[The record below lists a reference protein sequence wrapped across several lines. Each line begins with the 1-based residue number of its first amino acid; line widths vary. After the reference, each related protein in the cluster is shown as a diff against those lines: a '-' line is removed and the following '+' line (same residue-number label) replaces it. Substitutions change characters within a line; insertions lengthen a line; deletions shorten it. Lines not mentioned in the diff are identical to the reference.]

1 MTTLEMEMGGEIQ
14 SGESCSPIID
24 LRQYTLFPGV
34 RNEFVDLFDR
44 EFVETQEA
52 VGMRVIGQFRDL
64 GDPNRFVWI
73 RGFPD
78 MAARGRALKAFYVES
93 EAWKKHSSLARSMM
107 IDSSDAML
115 LKPARLNSGF
125 SLPPASDRPGLHS
138 PPSDGIVAAS
148 IYTLASAAD
157 AGFPDFFDSAV
168 APLVTAAGGS
178 ILASFMT
185 ENSPNNFPPL
195 PVREG
200 ENVYVSFCAYGNLSA
215 YHDALASI
223 GRNDSW
229 RREIWPALLQRI
241 HSRPQVLRLVP
252 TSRSQVSP

>member
-1 MTTLEMEMGGEIQ
+1 VTTLEMEMRGEIQ
-14 SGESCSPIID
+14 PGELCSPIID
-24 LRQYTLFPGV
+24 LRQYTLFPGA
-34 RNEFVDLFDR
+34 RNEFVELFDR

-78 MAARGRALKAFYVES
+78 TAARARALKAFYVES
-93 EAWKKHSSLARSMM
+93 EAWKKHSSQARAMM
-107 IDSSDAML
+107 IDSSDAL
-115 LKPARLNSGF
+115 LLRPARSNSGF
-125 SLPPASDRPGLHS
+125 LLPPADDRPGLHS
-138 PPSDGIVAAS
+138 PPSDGVIAAS

-157 AGFPDFFDSAV
+157 AGFLDFFDGAV

-178 ILASFMT
+178 ILASFVT

-195 PVREG
+195 PLREG
-200 ENVYVSFCAYGNLSA
+200 ENVYVSFCAYSNLSA
-215 YHDALASI
+215 YHDALASL

-229 RREIWPALLQRI
+229 RREIWPALLKRI
-241 HSRPQVLRLVP
+241 HSRPHVVRLVP
-252 TSRSQVSP
+252 TSRSQVRP